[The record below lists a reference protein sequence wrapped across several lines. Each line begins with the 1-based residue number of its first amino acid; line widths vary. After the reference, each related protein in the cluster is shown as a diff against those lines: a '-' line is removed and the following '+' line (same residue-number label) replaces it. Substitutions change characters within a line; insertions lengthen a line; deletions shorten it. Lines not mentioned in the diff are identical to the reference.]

1 VDDPGLVKPYT
12 SDAQSKNFGSGDF
25 AEFAFYAARFGTE
38 GLPPSIVAAL
48 RHPVETSRI
57 GYTTILTAR

>member
-1 VDDPGLVKPYT
+1 M
-12 SDAQSKNFGSGDF
+12 NFGPGDF
-25 AEFAFYAARFGTE
+25 AEIAFYAARFGTG
-38 GLPPSIVAAL
+38 GLPPSVVAAL